1 MLSITES
8 DPTYHAPSGDVEL
21 NWSSIVC
28 LDLALSND
36 SLHTIYESLKESG
49 VLQTPRDVQ
58 LL

>member
-49 VLQTPRDVQ
+49 VLQTPRDV
-58 LL
+58 